1 MKKFIE
7 IKIISFYLLF
17 VAGVLGFIYTFISPN
32 LLTSSHFL
40 NWDAKHYQWIASK
53 GYEGF
58 RVAFFPLFPL
68 IWRFLAVGATGIVIF
83 NALLFLIS
91 FYFLMKSLQLKRF
104 ETVLYLSIPSF
115 IFFYLPYSESVFFAL
130 SVALIWS
137 VKKKLFWLTLL
148 SLFFCT
154 LSRPAFTI
162 LIPALIVMELVC
174 EKRNFQMVFR
184 IFMYCIIS
192 LIAIAI
198 VGLIQYQ
205 DTKKW
210 FKFFSVQEGWGN
222 HLQIPHFPL
231 SSWGGNMIA
240 RLDGVA
246 FIFGLIS
253 GVCLVLYIL
262 RVNFMKAKSIPKE
275 VILSLAYLGGI
286 TLTVFLFRGG
296 ALFSL
301 NRFLFATPFIIMA
314 VNYFLKQNFS
324 FSNRKLILI
333 LFILIIYWLS
343 FASYVHIQ
351 AFLKYFA
358 VSVYVVL
365 FFMIKSEHSA
375 LRKMAIVSFISVN
388 LFFQVYFYCHF
399 LLSEGSSGFVG

>member
-1 MKKFIE
+1 MKKNIE
-7 IKIISFYLLF
+7 IKIISFYLVL
-17 VAGVLGFIYTFISPN
+17 VAGVLGLIHIFISPYILSASN
-32 LLTSSHFL
+32 FL
-40 NWDAKHYQWIASK
+40 NWDAKHYHWIASK

-68 IWRFLAVGATGIVIF
+68 IWRFLTVGATGIVIF
-83 NALLFLIS
+83 NSLLFLIS
-91 FYFLMKSLQLKRF
+91 FYFLIKSLQLKRF
-104 ETVLYLSIPSF
+104 EIVLYLSIPSF

-130 SVALIWS
+130 SVALIWGLQ
-137 VKKKLFWLTLL
+137 KKLFWLTLL
-148 SLFFCT
+148 ALFLCT

-210 FKFFSVQEGWGN
+210 FEFFSVQAGWGN
-222 HLQIPHFPL
+222 HLQTPHFPL

-253 GVCLVLYIL
+253 GVCLVLYIF

-301 NRFLFATPFIIMA
+301 NRFLFATPKG
-314 VNYFLKQNFS
+314 N
-324 FSNRKLILI
+324 
-333 LFILIIYWLS
+333 
-343 FASYVHIQ
+343 
-351 AFLKYFA
+351 
-358 VSVYVVL
+358 
-365 FFMIKSEHSA
+365 
-375 LRKMAIVSFISVN
+375 
-388 LFFQVYFYCHF
+388 
-399 LLSEGSSGFVG
+399 

>member
-1 MKKFIE
+1 
-7 IKIISFYLLF
+7 
-17 VAGVLGFIYTFISPN
+17 
-32 LLTSSHFL
+32 
-40 NWDAKHYQWIASK
+40 
-53 GYEGF
+53 
-58 RVAFFPLFPL
+58 
-68 IWRFLAVGATGIVIF
+68 
-83 NALLFLIS
+83 
-91 FYFLMKSLQLKRF
+91 
-104 ETVLYLSIPSF
+104 
-115 IFFYLPYSESVFFAL
+115 
-130 SVALIWS
+130 
-137 VKKKLFWLTLL
+137 
-148 SLFFCT
+148 
-154 LSRPAFTI
+154 
-162 LIPALIVMELVC
+162 
-174 EKRNFQMVFR
+174 
-184 IFMYCIIS
+184 
-192 LIAIAI
+192 
-198 VGLIQYQ
+198 
-205 DTKKW
+205 
-210 FKFFSVQEGWGN
+210 
-222 HLQIPHFPL
+222 
-231 SSWGGNMIA
+231 MIA

-262 RVNFMKAKSIPKE
+262 RVNFLKAKSIPKD

-358 VSVYVVL
+358 VSVYVLL

-388 LFFQVYFYCHF
+388 LFFQVYFYGHF